1 MRRFAGAVRV
11 WVDMSAP
18 AHVLVLRP
26 IIERLRA
33 EGHEVEVTARDY
45 AQTLALLQLH
55 GMPHMAIGEHGG
67 ASRLRKAY
75 RLAARSG
82 QMLVFGRGRHFDL
95 ALAHGSNDLAIAART
110 LGIPEAN
117 MHDYEYAVT
126 QHRIGC
132 RFAKRVMFPDA
143 VPFDRLRR
151 FGVTPEKY
159 FPYPGLKEEYY
170 LYDFEPDAGALRRL
184 GADEERVVVIV
195 RPPPDVS
202 LYHRKS
208 NPLFPKVLDRLGR
221 DEDVHAVVLP
231 RTQAQRQF
239 IEGLRLPSV
248 IVPPGAVEA
257 QSLVALADLVVS
269 AGGTMNREAAALG
282 TPVYT
287 TYGGRLGGVDE
298 ALIRSGRL
306 RPLTDSRAVELQ
318 KRTAEATPTRRDPSC
333 LVETILGT
341 VGASPLREEPH
352 PVTPS

>member
-1 MRRFAGAVRV
+1 
-11 WVDMSAP
+11 MSAP

-26 IIERLRA
+26 IIERLEA
-33 EGHEVEVTARDY
+33 EGHTVEVTSRDY
-45 AQTLALLQLH
+45 AQTQALLDLH
-55 GMPHMAIGEHGG
+55 GIPHTPIGRHGG
-67 ASRLRKAY
+67 ASRARKAY
-75 RLAARSG
+75 RLAARSTE
-82 QMLVFGRGRHFDL
+82 MLLFGRGRHFDL
-95 ALAHGSNDLAIAART
+95 AIAHGSNDLAIAAKA
-110 LGIPEAN
+110 LGVPEAN
-117 MHDYEYAVT
+117 LHDYEYAVT

-132 RFAKRVMFPDA
+132 RLARRVMFPDS
-143 VPFDRLRR
+143 VPLERLRR
-151 FGVTPEKY
+151 FGVTAAKH

-170 LYDFEPDAGALRRL
+170 LYDFEPDPEALRRL
-184 GADEERVVVIV
+184 SVEESRVVVIV

-221 DEDVHAVVLP
+221 DGDVHAVVLP
-231 RTQAQRQF
+231 RTQAQRDF
-239 IEGLRLPSV
+239 IGNLRLPSV
-248 IVPPGAVEA
+248 IVPEGAVEA
-257 QSLVALADLVVS
+257 QSLVALADLVLS

-306 RPLTDSRAVELQ
+306 RPLTDPRALELR
-318 KRTAEATPTRRDPSC
+318 KRTAEAAPTRRDPAF

-341 VGASPLREEPH
+341 VGATPLREEPH

>member
-1 MRRFAGAVRV
+1 
-11 WVDMSAP
+11 MSAP

-26 IIERLRA
+26 IIARLRG
-33 EGHEVEVTARDY
+33 EGHEVEITSRDY
-45 AQTLALLQLH
+45 AQTQQLLALH
-55 GMPHMAIGEHGG
+55 GMDHTPIGRHGG
-67 ASRLRKAY
+67 ASRLRKAAS
-75 RLAARSG
+75 LASRSAG
-82 QMLVFGRGRHFDL
+82 MLGFGRGRGFDL
-95 ALAHGSNDLAIAART
+95 ALAHGSNDLAIAAKA

-132 RFAKRVMFPDA
+132 RLARRVMFPDSI
-143 VPFDRLRR
+143 PLERLRR
-151 FGVTPEKY
+151 FGVTEAKY

-170 LYDFEPDAGALRRL
+170 LYDFEPDPEALTRL
-184 GADEERVVVIV
+184 GVETERVVVIV

-208 NPLFPKVLDRLGR
+208 NPLFPQVLDHLGR
-221 DEDVHAVVLP
+221 DEGVHAVVLP
-231 RTQAQRQF
+231 RTGAQREF
-239 IEGLRLPSV
+239 ITGLDLPSV

-318 KRTAEATPTRRDPSC
+318 KRTAGSTPTRRDPAL

-341 VGASPLREEPH
+341 VGAQPLREEPH

>member
-1 MRRFAGAVRV
+1 
-11 WVDMSAP
+11 MSAP

-26 IIERLRA
+26 IIERLQRQ
-33 EGHEVEVTARDY
+33 GHTVEVTSRDY
-45 AQTLALLQLH
+45 AQTQALLDLH
-55 GMPHMAIGEHGG
+55 GLPHTPIGRHGG
-67 ASRLRKAY
+67 ASRFRKAY
-75 RLAARSG
+75 RLGARTAG
-82 QMLVFGRGRHFDL
+82 MLRFGRGREFDL
-95 ALAHGSNDLAIAART
+95 ALAHGSNDLALAARA
-110 LGIPEAN
+110 LGVPEAN

-132 RFAKRVMFPDA
+132 RLARRVMFPDS
-143 VPFDRLRR
+143 VPAERLRR
-151 FGVTPEKY
+151 FGVTPEKL

-170 LYDFEPDAGALRRL
+170 LFDFEPDPGVLTRL
-184 GADEERVVVIV
+184 AVDTERVVVIV

-221 DEDVHAVVLP
+221 DEEVHAVVLP
-231 RTQAQRQF
+231 RTEAQREF
-239 IEGLRLPSV
+239 INGLELPSL
-248 IVPPGAVEA
+248 IVPDGAVEA
-257 QSLVALADLVVS
+257 QSLVALADLVLS

-306 RPLTDSRAVELQ
+306 RPLTDPRALLLE
-318 KRTAEATPTRRDPSC
+318 KRTAQAAPTKRDPAA

-341 VGASPLREEPH
+341 VGASSRGEPH
-352 PVTPS
+352 PVAPS

>member
-1 MRRFAGAVRV
+1 
-11 WVDMSAP
+11 MSAP

-26 IIERLRA
+26 IIERLRG
-33 EGHEVEVTARDY
+33 EGHEVEITSRDY
-45 AQTLALLQLH
+45 AQTQQLLELH
-55 GMPHMAIGEHGG
+55 GMQHTPIGRHGG
-67 ASRLRKAY
+67 ASRLRKASS
-75 RLAARSG
+75 LAGRTSG
-82 QMLVFGRGRHFDL
+82 MLRFGRGHHFDL
-95 ALAHGSNDLAIAART
+95 ALAHGSNDLALAAKALRV
-110 LGIPEAN
+110 PEAN
-117 MHDYEYAVT
+117 MHDYEFAVT

-132 RFAKRVMFPDA
+132 RLAKRVMFPDS
-143 VPFDRLRR
+143 VPLERLRR
-151 FGVTPEKY
+151 FGVTADKF

-170 LYDFEPDAGALRRL
+170 LYDFEPDAEALRRL
-184 GADEERVVVIV
+184 GVDEKRVVVIV

-221 DEDVHAVVLP
+221 DGEVQAVVLP
-231 RTQAQRQF
+231 RTLEQREF

-257 QSLVALADLVVS
+257 QSLIALADLVVS

-298 ALIRSGRL
+298 ALIRSGRM
-306 RPLTDSRAVELQ
+306 RPLTDPRAVELQ
-318 KRTAEATPTRRDPSC
+318 KRAAAATPTRRDPSF

-341 VGASPLREEPH
+341 VGASPLREETH

>member
-1 MRRFAGAVRV
+1 MKI

-26 IIERLRA
+26 IIERLQD
-33 EGHEVEVTARDY
+33 EGHSVEVTSRDY
-45 AQTLALLQLH
+45 AQTQALLDLH
-55 GMPHMAIGEHGG
+55 GMPHTPIGRHGG
-67 ASRLRKAY
+67 ASRVQKAY
-75 RLAARSG
+75 RLGARTAG
-82 QMLVFGRGRHFDL
+82 MLRFGRGRGFDL
-95 ALAHGSNDLAIAART
+95 ALAHGSNDLAIAARA

-132 RFAKRVMFPDA
+132 RLAKRVMFPDS
-143 VPFDRLRR
+143 VPPERLRR
-151 FGVTPEKY
+151 FGVTPEKL

-170 LYDFEPDAGALRRL
+170 LFDFEPDPEALRRL
-184 GADEERVVVIV
+184 AVDTARVVVIV

-221 DEDVHAVVLP
+221 DGEVHAIVLP
-231 RTQAQRQF
+231 RTQAQREF
-239 IEGLRLPSV
+239 ITNLQLPSL
-248 IVPPGAVEA
+248 IVPDGAVEA
-257 QSLVALADLVVS
+257 QSLVALADLVLS

-306 RPLTDSRAVELQ
+306 RPLTDPRALELA
-318 KRTAEATPTRRDPSC
+318 KRTAGATPTKRDPAA

-341 VGASPLREEPH
+341 VGASPSRGEPH
-352 PVTPS
+352 HVAPS

>member
-1 MRRFAGAVRV
+1 
-11 WVDMSAP
+11 MSAP

-33 EGHEVEVTARDY
+33 QGHAVEITSRDY
-45 AQTLALLQLH
+45 AQTQALLDLH
-55 GMPHMAIGEHGG
+55 GMEHTPIGRHGG
-67 ASRLRKAY
+67 ASRLRKGI
-75 RLAARSG
+75 RLGARSTA
-82 QMLVFGRGRHFDL
+82 MIRFGRGRSFDL
-95 ALAHGSNDLAIAART
+95 ALAHGSNDLAIAARL

-117 MHDYEYAVT
+117 MHDYEFAVT

-132 RFAKRVMFPDA
+132 RFAKRVMFPDS
-143 VPFDRLRR
+143 VPLERLRR
-151 FGVTPEKY
+151 FGVTPEKH

-170 LYDFEPDAGALRRL
+170 LFDFEPDGGALTQL
-184 GADEERVVVIV
+184 GVDPSRVVVIV

-208 NPLFPKVLDRLGR
+208 NPLFPKVLARLGQ
-221 DEDVHAVVLP
+221 DEGVHAVVLP
-231 RTQAQRQF
+231 RTQDQREF
-239 IEGLRLPSV
+239 IESLALPSL

-282 TPVYT
+282 IPVYT

-298 ALIRSGRL
+298 ALIHSGRL
-306 RPLTDSRAVELQ
+306 RPLTDPRAIELE
-318 KRTAEATPTRRDPSC
+318 KRSEDTAPTKRDPQL

-341 VGASPLREEPH
+341 VGDSHPAETYIAS
-352 PVTPS
+352 

>member
-1 MRRFAGAVRV
+1 
-11 WVDMSAP
+11 MSAP

-26 IIERLRA
+26 IIERLQH
-33 EGHEVEVTARDY
+33 EGHTVEVTSRDY
-45 AQTLALLQLH
+45 AQTQALLDLH
-55 GMPHMAIGEHGG
+55 GLPHTPIGRHGG

-75 RLAARSG
+75 RLGARTAG
-82 QMLVFGRGRHFDL
+82 MLRFGRGRGFDL
-95 ALAHGSNDLAIAART
+95 ALAHGSNDLALAARA
-110 LGIPEAN
+110 LGVPEAN

-132 RFAKRVMFPDA
+132 RLAKRVMFPDS
-143 VPFDRLRR
+143 VPAERLRR
-151 FGVTPEKY
+151 FGVTPEKL

-170 LYDFEPDAGALRRL
+170 LYDFEPDPEALRRL
-184 GADEERVVVIV
+184 SVDTERVVVIV

-221 DEDVHAVVLP
+221 DGEVHAVVLP
-231 RTQAQRQF
+231 RTEAQREF
-239 IEGLRLPSV
+239 INGLKLPSL
-248 IVPPGAVEA
+248 IVPDGAVEA
-257 QSLVALADLVVS
+257 QSLVALADLVLS

-306 RPLTDSRAVELQ
+306 RPLTDPRALQ
-318 KRTAEATPTRRDPSC
+318 LEKRTAQAAPTRRDPAV

-341 VGASPLREEPH
+341 VDAPSRGEPH
-352 PVTPS
+352 PVAPS